1 MLDGALLQMD
11 CFNEHEKLGGEMSF
25 RYSKRD
31 IAKTIDHSL
40 LKPEM
45 TREEVAAG
53 CAIAREYDVAS
64 VCCKPSDIE
73 FCAELLKGTD
83 VEIGTVIGFP
93 HGSSTTAV
101 KVFETKDAIARGAT
115 EIDMVLN
122 IGLLR
127 SGELASVEN
136 DIRAVVD
143 AAGGK
148 MVKVILENAYLTE
161 AEKVA
166 ACKIVE
172 NAGGHYVKTS
182 TGYAPSGATIADVK
196 LMKNSV
202 SPNVKIKSAGG
213 IRTLDALIEMIDA
226 GVTRSGATTTATMLQ
241 EYDAR
246 FGSSN

>member
-1 MLDGALLQMD
+1 
-11 CFNEHEKLGGEMSF
+11 MSF

-64 VCCKPSDIE
+64 VCCKPSDID
-73 FCAELLKGTD
+73 FCVELLKDTD
-83 VEIGTVIGFP
+83 VEIGTVVGFP
-93 HGSSTTAV
+93 HGSSTTEV

-115 EIDMVLN
+115 EIDMVMN
-122 IGLLR
+122 IGLLK
-127 SGELASVEN
+127 SGELALVES
-136 DIRAVVD
+136 DIRAVVE

-148 MVKVILENAYLTE
+148 MVKVILENAYLTDT
-161 AEKVA
+161 EKVT

-182 TGYAPSGATIADVK
+182 TGYAPSGATIADVT

-202 SPNVKIKSAGG
+202 SPHVKVKSAGG
-213 IRTLDALIEMIDA
+213 VRTLDALIEMMDA

-241 EYDAR
+241 EYDQR
-246 FGSSN
+246 FSSSN